1 MRTATAFALGLALA
15 LAEPAQSQGLTVY
28 RHGST
33 YSDIP
38 GTGAP
43 VVIHENTIAVVQPV
57 NTPLTYPAPGIRINL
72 ALPAPPGPVIAP
84 VIVQVTIRQA
94 PTQVY
99 LPPAPFYPHHRHH

>member
-15 LAEPAQSQGLTVY
+15 LAEPAQSQELTVY

-43 VVIHENTIAVVQPV
+43 VVIRENTLPATQVVNVTMSVAPGPRLPATRAPQPV
-57 NTPLTYPAPGIRINL
+57 PI
-72 ALPAPPGPVIAP
+72 VI
-84 VIVQVTIRQA
+84 QVTIRQA
-94 PTQVY
+94 PVY
-99 LPPAPFYPHHRHH
+99 YTPPPQPFYRNRVR

>member
-15 LAEPAQSQGLTVY
+15 LAEPAQSQELTVY

-43 VVIHENTIAVVQPV
+43 VVIRENTLPATQVVNVTLSVAPGPRLPATRAPQPV
-57 NTPLTYPAPGIRINL
+57 
-72 ALPAPPGPVIAP
+72 PV
-84 VIVQVTIRQA
+84 VIQVTIRQA
-94 PTQVY
+94 PVY
-99 LPPAPFYPHHRHH
+99 HYTPPPQPFYRNRVR

>member
-15 LAEPAQSQGLTVY
+15 LAEPAQSQELTVY

-43 VVIHENTIAVVQPV
+43 VVIRENTLPATQVVNV
-57 NTPLTYPAPGIRINL
+57 TMSVAPGPR
-72 ALPAPPGPVIAP
+72 LPATRAPQPIPIVI
-84 VIVQVTIRQA
+84 QVTIRQA
-94 PTQVY
+94 PVY
-99 LPPAPFYPHHRHH
+99 YYTPPPQHLYRNRVR